1 MIDKINP
8 IKFNPALLDSQKL
21 NKTNKANSV
30 SFEDVLK
37 KAIDE
42 VNSYQKNA
50 EKLSADYAAGKT
62 DNINDVIVAAE
73 KADISLRLTIDVRNK
88 IVDAFK
94 EIMRMQI

>member
-8 IKFNPALLDSQKL
+8 IKFNPTLLNPQNQQSK
-21 NKTNKANSV
+21 KSV
-30 SFEDVLK
+30 NFGDVLK
-37 KAIDE
+37 KAIQE
-42 VNSYQKNA
+42 VNDYQKNA
-50 EKLSADYAAGKT
+50 EKVSADYAAGKT

-73 KADISLRLTIDVRNK
+73 KADISLRLTIDIRNK

>member
-8 IKFNPALLDSQKL
+8 IKFNPKLLNTQQQNQK
-21 NKTNKANSV
+21 KSV
-30 SFEDVLK
+30 SFDNILK
-37 KAIDE
+37 KAIEE
-42 VNSYQKNA
+42 VNDYQKNA

-73 KADISLRLTIDVRNK
+73 KADISLRLTIDIRNK

>member
-8 IKFNPALLDSQKL
+8 IKFNPKLLEANNVDSKQQK
-21 NKTNKANSV
+21 KGV

-37 KAIDE
+37 KAVDE

-62 DNINDVIVAAE
+62 DNINDVIIAAE

>member
-8 IKFNPALLDSQKL
+8 IKFNPKLLSTQQQNQKKSVNFDS
-21 NKTNKANSV
+21 
-30 SFEDVLK
+30 VLK
-37 KAIDE
+37 KAIEE
-42 VNSYQKNA
+42 VNDYQKNA

-62 DNINDVIVAAE
+62 DNINDVIIAAE
-73 KADISLRLTIDVRNK
+73 KADISLRLTIDIRNK

>member
-8 IKFNPALLDSQKL
+8 IKFNPKLLNTQQQNQKKSVAFDS
-21 NKTNKANSV
+21 
-30 SFEDVLK
+30 VLK
-37 KAIDE
+37 KAIEE
-42 VNSYQKNA
+42 VNDYQKNA

-73 KADISLRLTIDVRNK
+73 KADISLRLTIDIRNK